1 MKSKI
6 SQKKQQDNQKG
17 LNFPSAIAIAVVLT
31 LFALGI
37 VSFLGTE
44 LRESDRGLFRNEV
57 FMLGSSLLAS
67 MTTLLL
73 VILLA
78 QYLQTYSEL
87 HSEFTLALIVMALG
101 LLLNSAA
108 SNPLLFTRFGYGPM
122 GGPFSFLPQLFTFA
136 VTIMLLIL
144 NNR

>member
-1 MKSKI
+1 MKSRI
-6 SQKKQQDNQKG
+6 SQKKQQDKQKG
-17 LNFPSAIAIAVVLT
+17 LNFPSAMAIAIVLT
-31 LFALGI
+31 LLALGI

-44 LRESDRGLFRNEV
+44 LRESERGLFRNEV

-78 QYLQTYSEL
+78 QYIQTYSEL
-87 HSEFTLALIVMALG
+87 HSEFTLTLILMATG

-108 SNPLLFTRFGYGPM
+108 SNPLLFTQFGYGSM
-122 GGPFSFLPQLFTFA
+122 GGPFSFLPQLFTFI
-136 VTIMLLIL
+136 VTVMLLII